1 MSIMSRRTVMFRRTL
16 LPAAIA
22 AAIAY
27 SASITGAAAHP
38 TLYQRLGGY
47 DSIQAVVDEA
57 IKNIAADRRINRFF
71 KGANIQRLRR
81 QLADQI
87 CAASGGPCVY
97 RGRDMKSAHAGMGI
111 ESRHF
116 DALVQDLGKALNKFR
131 VPAREQRELV
141 ALLAPTKKDI
151 VTR

>member
-1 MSIMSRRTVMFRRTL
+1 MFGRTL
-16 LPAAIA
+16 LSA
-22 AAIAY
+22 AAAAVIAY
-27 SASITGAAAHP
+27 SASISAAAAQSP

-47 DSIQAVVDEA
+47 ESIQAVVDQA
-57 IKNIAADRRINRFF
+57 IKHIAADKRINKFF
-71 KGANIQRLRR
+71 AGANIERLRR

-87 CAASGGPCVY
+87 RVGAGGPCIY
-97 RGRDMKSAHAGMGI
+97 TGKDMKSAHAGMGI
-111 ESRHF
+111 KSSHF
-116 DALVQDLGKALNKFR
+116 NALVEDLGKALKKFK

>member
-1 MSIMSRRTVMFRRTL
+1 MSRRTL

-87 CAASGGPCVY
+87 CAVSGGPCVY

>member
-1 MSIMSRRTVMFRRTL
+1 MSRRTFL
-16 LPAAIA
+16 SAAIA

-27 SASITGAAAHP
+27 SASITGAAAQP

-47 DSIQAVVDEA
+47 NAIQAVVDEA

-71 KGANIQRLRR
+71 KGANIARLRR
-81 QLADQI
+81 QLTDQI
-87 CAASGGPCVY
+87 CAGSGGPCVY
-97 RGRDMKSAHAGMGI
+97 TGRDMKSAHAGMGI
-111 ESRHF
+111 QSSHF
-116 DALVQDLGKALNKFR
+116 NALVQDLGKALNKFR
-131 VPAREQRELV
+131 VPGREQRELV

>member
-1 MSIMSRRTVMFRRTL
+1 MSRRTLSRRTL
-16 LPAAIA
+16 FSAAIA

-27 SASITGAAAHP
+27 SASITGAAAQP

-47 DSIQAVVDEA
+47 NAIQAVVDDA

-71 KGANIQRLRR
+71 KGANIARLRR

-87 CAASGGPCVY
+87 CAAAGGPCVY
-97 RGRDMKSAHAGMGI
+97 TGRDMKSAHAGMGI
-111 ESRHF
+111 QSSHF
-116 DALVQDLGKALNKFR
+116 NALVQDLGKALNKYR
-131 VPAREQRELV
+131 VPGREQRELV

>member
-1 MSIMSRRTVMFRRTL
+1 MPGRTL
-16 LPAAIA
+16 LSA
-22 AAIAY
+22 AAAAVIAY
-27 SASITGAAAHP
+27 SVSISGAAAHTTP
-38 TLYQRLGGY
+38 LYYRLGGY
-47 DSIQAVVDEA
+47 DSILAVVDET
-57 IKNIAADRRINRFF
+57 IKNIAADRRINKFF
-71 KGANIQRLRR
+71 AGANIQRLRR

-87 CAASGGPCVY
+87 CVGSGGPCIY

-111 ESRHF
+111 KSSHF
-116 DALVQDLGKALNKFR
+116 NALVEDLGKALKKFK